1 MGMGG
6 WGWGGN
12 ECVTPLLIFDRC
24 GGSGGNGGVG
34 GGNEC
39 CHTFVDI

>member
-6 WGWGGN
+6 WGGGN

-24 GGSGGNGGVG
+24 GGGGGNGGVG
-34 GGNEC
+34 VGGQ
-39 CHTFVDI
+39 